1 MANRFVDRRPTQ
13 PNRYKITQENGAEYY
28 ATLERADEPVEVGTP
43 LNAAILNTL
52 YGEDNK
58 PTAAEIGAVTADN
71 NRVDIPE
78 GDDLNADAYLK
89 VGAWRAT
96 SVTHATSLT
105 NCPVKIAFTLDI
117 VSGTGFHTEVKSNS
131 GYIIQKITTN
141 DGAEWFRRIYAG
153 SNGRIV
159 DAWEKVYSTKQKPTA
174 IEVGAAPA
182 VADSTY
188 KNCYYRTVDGAKE
201 WLNPPMVEG
210 TEYRTTERFRNMPV
224 YCQLIDCGEFTA
236 GKTITCVDISTNIFI
251 VRFEGHVGFDGEH
264 DYAMQTQ
271 DITVGTFDDYDKLQ
285 IKISANAETR
295 EDTTMMVA
303 LYYVKGVPPV
313 D

>member
-43 LNAAILNTL
+43 LNAKNLNDMLDKTGDTMTGSLNMAGGSYPTIYFTPPDGVGDSAVEGGDRVVSFHARDVKGESAPRRQFALYAPSVRTIDEAVRLIVTEADGSKKYYYL
-52 YGEDNK
+52 YGEHRK
-58 PTAAEIGAVTADN
+58 PTPAEI
-71 NRVDIPE
+71 
-78 GDDLNADAYLK
+78 
-89 VGAWRAT
+89 
-96 SVTHATSLT
+96 
-105 NCPVKIAFTLDI
+105 
-117 VSGTGFHTEVKSNS
+117 
-131 GYIIQKITTN
+131 
-141 DGAEWFRRIYAG
+141 
-153 SNGRIV
+153 
-159 DAWEKVYSTKQKPTA
+159 
-174 IEVGAAPA
+174 GAAPA

-236 GKTITCVDISTNIFI
+236 GKTITCVDIYTNIYI
-251 VRFEGHVGFDGEH
+251 VRFEGHVGFDGEN

-271 DITVGTFDDYDKLQ
+271 DVTVGTFDDYSKIQ
-285 IKISANAETR
+285 IKISNTATTR
-295 EDTTMMVA
+295 ADTTMMVA

-313 D
+313 G